1 MGAPDVSSAPG
12 QPFYLSVMSHLAA
25 LAGDNDADFPK
36 VLEEGV
42 PLGMDSLTLRS
53 PGIWPSKE
61 ELRGED
67 LEPSHLQPPS
77 GRHNYESAETLA
89 GQVEETFFEE
99 CALDLVEGPFFHRR
113 SSCQVCL
120 SAL

>member
-1 MGAPDVSSAPG
+1 
-12 QPFYLSVMSHLAA
+12 MSHLAA

-67 LEPSHLQPPS
+67 LEPSHL
-77 GRHNYESAETLA
+77 
-89 GQVEETFFEE
+89 
-99 CALDLVEGPFFHRR
+99 
-113 SSCQVCL
+113 
-120 SAL
+120 

>member
-1 MGAPDVSSAPG
+1 MGSIANPSKSHPFPAPLLDEVRRIIGAPDVSCAPG

-67 LEPSHLQPPS
+67 LEPSHL
-77 GRHNYESAETLA
+77 
-89 GQVEETFFEE
+89 
-99 CALDLVEGPFFHRR
+99 
-113 SSCQVCL
+113 
-120 SAL
+120 